1 MIFYCKKK
9 ITNQQ
14 INKSTNNLF
23 QTAKVRKNRFSIKL
37 ITLNG
42 IFIIFAPLL
51 FLIKMKNIYI
61 LFLGLISITV
71 NAQTALTIPQ
81 IQGSGNTSAYTG
93 TLVKTSG
100 VVTAKYIGVDKING
114 FFLQDAVGDGNTATS
129 DGIFVSTTTD
139 NISVGDKIEL
149 TANVNENNG
158 RTELNLPS
166 NINIVSKNN
175 VLPVTK
181 VKFNPA
187 TFNWEQYEGM
197 LLEFDQTL
205 YVNNNRN
212 LQSYGELELSD
223 ERKPSP
229 TNVAF
234 PRSAEYLA
242 QVNKNSL
249 TPIYLDDAITRY
261 GYTPI
266 VFGDENGTR
275 RTGERVKN
283 LQAVVDYANYKYVVY
298 PTNFPANFFGNP
310 RPQKPEK
317 LGDYNLKVCGFN
329 LEYYLTQN
337 FGQGYGPNN
346 STESAKQHTKIVA
359 ALKAID
365 ADIYGLVEIEQG
377 QAALAKLC
385 AALGNNYTYINDGGS
400 VNGTYTK
407 SAYIYRSDKVSP
419 YKNMVSINS
428 PTPIN
433 RKKLQAFTLKS
444 NGERFIFSINHFK
457 SKGGCNNAS
466 GDDTDKGDGQSCFNG
481 TRTREALSVI
491 QSINSNQAN
500 YNDEDALV
508 MGDLNAY
515 AKEDPIQTFINAG
528 YTDLLNFFQ
537 PDTAYS
543 YVYNQETGYLDHAL
557 ANSSMAKQITGATV
571 FHINADEQSI
581 FEYGGSAYQPNMYR
595 CSDHDPV
602 VVGISL
608 GNNSNISMLPF
619 EEKVKVYPTLISDYF
634 TIENAEKG
642 FYQIFSL
649 NGVKIAENQI
659 LSNKETLYKNKL
671 ELASGAYILRVLGEG
686 RIIRHI
692 IIVK

>member
-1 MIFYCKKK
+1 
-9 ITNQQ
+9 
-14 INKSTNNLF
+14 
-23 QTAKVRKNRFSIKL
+23 
-37 ITLNG
+37 
-42 IFIIFAPLL
+42 
-51 FLIKMKNIYI
+51 MKNIYI

-71 NAQTALTIPQ
+71 NAQTALTIPE
-81 IQGSGNTSAYTG
+81 IQGSDNISPYKGVS
-93 TLVKTSG
+93 VKTSG
-100 VVTAKYIGVDKING
+100 IVTAKYIGADKING

-129 DGIFVSTTTD
+129 DGIFVSTATD
-139 NISVGDKIEL
+139 NISVGDKIGL
-149 TANVNENNG
+149 TATVNENNG
-158 RTELNLPS
+158 RTQLNSPT
-166 NINIVSKNN
+166 NISIITKNN
-175 VLPVTK
+175 ALPVTK

-187 TFNWEQYEGM
+187 SFNWEQYEGM

-205 YVNNNRN
+205 YVNGNRN

-229 TNVAF
+229 TNVF
-234 PRSAEYLA
+234 LPGSAEYTA

-249 TPIYLDDAITRY
+249 TPVYLDDAITRY

-266 VFGDENGTR
+266 AFADENGTR

-298 PTNFPANFFGNP
+298 PAQFPVAFWGNP
-310 RPQKPEK
+310 RPQKPEN

-329 LEYYLTQN
+329 LEYYLTVPN
-337 FGQGYGPNN
+337 SSSMGP
-346 STESAKQHTKIVA
+346 SSQTEVNRQHTKIVA

-385 AALGNNYTYINDGGS
+385 AALGSNYTYINDGGS
-400 VNGTYTK
+400 INGTYTK
-407 SAYIYRSDKVSP
+407 SAYIYRSNKVTP
-419 YKNMVSINS
+419 YKNLVSINS

-457 SKGGCNNAS
+457 SKGGCNNAN
-466 GDDTDKGDGQSCFNG
+466 GDDTDKNDGQSCFNG
-481 TRTREALSVI
+481 TRTRESLSVI
-491 QSINSNQAN
+491 QSINSNKSN
-500 YNDEDALV
+500 YGDEDALV

-528 YTDLLNFFQ
+528 YTDLLQTFQ

-557 ANSSMAKQITGATV
+557 ANAGMAKQITGAGV
-571 FHINADEQSI
+571 FHINADEQSM
-581 FEYGGSAYQPNMYR
+581 FEYTGSNYQPNMYR

-608 GNNSNISMLPF
+608 GNNVNTHLLPF
-619 EEKVKVYPTLISDYF
+619 EEKVKVYPTLVNTYF
-634 TIENAEKG
+634 NIENAEKG
-642 FYQIFSL
+642 FYQIYSL
-649 NGVKIAENQI
+649 SGIKVAENQI
-659 LSNKETLYKNKL
+659 QSEKETLYKDKL
-671 ELASGAYILRVLGEG
+671 GLSSGAYILRVLGEG
-686 RIIRHI
+686 RMVRHI